1 MCSAPPRPIWTRR
14 TSRWWSCGRRAAPP
28 GGRAMPEPRR
38 AASRLDRRRLLAL
51 GAVAGGATLLRPLVA
66 RAQPA
71 GVVRTTLGNG
81 LVVLVEQREIGE
93 SVALQLTARAGSR
106 DDGALPGLNAFT
118 LRSMFGGTNRRPSQ
132 IDLIRT
138 ATLVGGD
145 IGGSF
150 GTEQSFF
157 SALVPSIEADTGF
170 DLLADIAGDPRFL
183 TGLIENVRAVTNQQ
197 LAIRRADPGSLLS
210 DLYTAAIYAGHP
222 ASTPANGTPQGVAA
236 ITRADVVA
244 AHSRSWGAANLVLA
258 VVGDINP
265 EEALAK
271 AERYFGP
278 LGGGMLNVRPAVS
291 PLRRDAPETVRA
303 EAGQEQMQFRIGFHA
318 PGLRDDDHYAMT
330 VLNAIMG
337 GGGGRFFVEIRSELG
352 LAYTATSSY
361 GALTDTGNWFGFA
374 GTEPRSLERAL
385 DAARE
390 LIRRIR
396 DEPVGDDF

>member
-1 MCSAPPRPIWTRR
+1 
-14 TSRWWSCGRRAAPP
+14 
-28 GGRAMPEPRR
+28 
-38 AASRLDRRRLLAL
+38 
-51 GAVAGGATLLRPLVA
+51 
-66 RAQPA
+66 
-71 GVVRTTLGNG
+71 
-81 LVVLVEQREIGE
+81 
-93 SVALQLTARAGSR
+93 
-106 DDGALPGLNAFT
+106 
-118 LRSMFGGTNRRPSQ
+118 
-132 IDLIRT
+132 
-138 ATLVGGD
+138 VGGD

-157 SALVPSIEADTGF
+157 SALVPSIEANTGF
-170 DLLADIAGDPRFL
+170 DLLADIADDPRFL

-244 AHSRSWGAANLVLA
+244 AHARSWGAANLVLA

-318 PGLRDDDHYAMT
+318 PGLRDDDLYAMT

-396 DEPVGDDF
+396 DEPVGDDLVQQRIAQIAGNQILADETNASRAARLSAIEILGDVSTEEFVRRIRRVTPADVQRVARMYLDLDRALTVIVGPPTAA